1 MDKIKCVAIDD
12 EPFALEIIA
21 DDISKIPYLDLIGK
35 FSDTK
40 SALETLKKADLLFLD
55 IQMPNQLGTSFLK
68 SLENPPMV
76 IFTTAYE
83 QYALEGFDLKVID
96 YLLKPIPFERFLQA
110 TEHALNQFKLRKSPI
125 SKVDFTVF
133 SEYKKINID
142 SDKILYI
149 EGMKDYVK
157 IFLIGEAKP
166 IITRMNLKAI
176 SEKLPEIGFS
186 RIHNSFIIALSQLKS
201 YNKSAVLVAD
211 KELPI
216 GSKFL
221 EDFMNIAGNKL

>member
-21 DDISKIPYLDLIGK
+21 DDISKIPYLELVGK
-35 FSDTK
+35 FNDAK
-40 SALETLKKADLLFLD
+40 SALGILDRVDLLFLD
-55 IQMPNQLGTSFLK
+55 IQMPTQLGTSFLK

-83 QYALEGFDLKVID
+83 QYALEGFDLKVLD
-96 YLLKPIPFERFLQA
+96 YLVKPIPFDRFLQA
-110 TEHALNQFKLRKSPI
+110 TDHALNQFKLKKNI
-125 SKVDFTVF
+125 VNKIDFQVY
-133 SEYKKINID
+133 SDYKKINID
-142 SDKILYI
+142 TDKILYI

-157 IFLIGEAKP
+157 IYLISESKP

-176 SEKLPEIGFS
+176 SEKLPESNFI
-186 RIHNSFIIALSQLKS
+186 RIHNSFIIAINQLKS
-201 YNKSAVLVAD
+201 YNKSSVLVGQ

-221 EDFMNIAGNKL
+221 DVFLNLQDFRH

>member
-21 DDISKIPYLDLIGK
+21 DDISKIPYLELVGK
-35 FSDTK
+35 FNDAK
-40 SALETLKKADLLFLD
+40 SALEILDRVDLLFLD
-55 IQMPNQLGTSFLK
+55 IQMPTQLGTSFLK

-83 QYALEGFDLKVID
+83 QYALEGFDLKVLD
-96 YLLKPIPFERFLQA
+96 YLVKPIPFDRFLQA
-110 TEHALNQFKLRKSPI
+110 TDHALNQFKLKKNI
-125 SKVDFTVF
+125 VNKIDFQVY
-133 SEYKKINID
+133 SDYKKINID
-142 SDKILYI
+142 TDKILYI

-157 IFLIGEAKP
+157 IYLISESKP

-176 SEKLPEIGFS
+176 SEKLPESNFI
-186 RIHNSFIIALSQLKS
+186 RIHNSFIIAINQLKS
-201 YNKSAVLVAD
+201 YNKSSVLVGQ

-221 EDFMNIAGNKL
+221 DVFLNLQDFRH